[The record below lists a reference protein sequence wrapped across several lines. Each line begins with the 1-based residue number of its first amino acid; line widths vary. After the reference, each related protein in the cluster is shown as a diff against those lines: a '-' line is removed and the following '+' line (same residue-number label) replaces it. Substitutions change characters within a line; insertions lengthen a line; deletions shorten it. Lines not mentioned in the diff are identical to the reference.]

1 MAIEQLPKNYC
12 DYNDLLKI
20 NTEDDL
26 LVMDEATGVR
36 KYIPIT
42 MTDVNLF
49 KREIEILC
57 KEIQHVI
64 DDSKWFAVKHHS
76 LTHYFCI
83 YQTLA
88 EYLTDFLKTVHS
100 LHKKVYITI
109 YKCYDDEI
117 MQIFTESLEPIF
129 RELQVIVRKHLNF
142 FPDLDNYEQIP
153 DADEIFNQCETN
165 EDLIAPVAFS
175 LFKPCH
181 ENYISTGLTM
191 AVKECLRLM
200 DQISK
205 DVLSIYQTRLKRSHH
220 EGCIIYRHIKR
231 MFDESS
237 LSEHLLHVARVRK
250 HHLESRR
257 IGYNTE
263 SLRKVLDDT
272 MGAYGN
278 YKLCAYWNDNYIQ
291 EEEDMENFVY
301 ILSKEKAS
309 PQEFETLFK
318 YLGEYKMWED
328 EIAKAD
334 DYERHGDPFF
344 VNWVDPVKL
353 ENKLKFWIKGNIVS
367 QQKWYIVW
375 CLMKYTFRIIR
386 DDQDKNAFADRMNLM
401 FPDAEKKCIS
411 NSFRRMENIMNH
423 NKDFAEWHKNTDPD
437 YKITLT
443 LYDKLKN
450 TEEYKRTICFT

>member
-26 LVMDEATGVR
+26 LVMDEATGAK
-36 KYIPIT
+36 KYTPIT
-42 MTDVNLF
+42 ITDVNLF

-64 DDSKWFAVKHHS
+64 DDSKWFAVKHHR

-83 YQTLA
+83 YQTLT
-88 EYLTDFLKTVHS
+88 EYLTDFLETVHS
-100 LHKKVYITI
+100 LHKKVYISI

-129 RELQVIVRKHLNF
+129 REFQVIARKHLNF
-142 FPDLDNYEQIP
+142 FPDLENYEQIP
-153 DADEIFNQCETN
+153 VT
-165 EDLIAPVAFS
+165 FS

-181 ENYISTGLTM
+181 ENYISMGLTM
-191 AVKECLRLM
+191 SVNESLRLM

-231 MFDESS
+231 MFDESF
-237 LSEHLLHVARVRK
+237 LSEHLHHVARVKK

-291 EEEDMENFVY
+291 EEEDMEEFVY

-309 PQEFETLFK
+309 PQEYEILFK

-328 EIAKAD
+328 EIAKVD
-334 DYERHGDPFF
+334 EYERHADSFF

-353 ENKLKFWIKGNIVS
+353 ENKLKFWIKGNIDT

-386 DDQDKNAFADRMNLM
+386 DDQDKNAFAARMNQM

-423 NKDFAEWHKNTDPD
+423 NKDFAEWHKDTDPD
-437 YKITLT
+437 YKIAREF
-443 LYDKLKN
+443 YDKLKIMN
-450 TEEYKRTICFT
+450 EYKRTFYFA

>member
-142 FPDLDNYEQIP
+142 FPDLESYEQIP
-153 DADEIFNQCETN
+153 DEQEIFNQCETN
-165 EDLIAPVAFS
+165 ENLIAPVAFS

-231 MFDESS
+231 MFDESI

-272 MGAYGN
+272 MGAYDN
-278 YKLCAYWNDNYIQ
+278 YKLCAYWNENYIQ
-291 EEEDMENFVY
+291 EEEDMEEFVY

-353 ENKLKFWIKGNIVS
+353 EEKLKFWIKGNIVS

>member
-20 NTEDDL
+20 NAEDDL

-64 DDSKWFAVKHHS
+64 DDSKWFAVKHNS

-83 YQTLA
+83 YQTLT

-129 RELQVIVRKHLNF
+129 RELRVIVRKHLNF
-142 FPDLDNYEQIP
+142 FPDLENYEQI
-153 DADEIFNQCETN
+153 
-165 EDLIAPVAFS
+165 PVAFS

-205 DVLSIYQTRLKRSHH
+205 DVLSIYQTRLKRSNH

-231 MFDESS
+231 MFDESF

-291 EEEDMENFVY
+291 EEEDMEEFVY

-334 DYERHGDPFF
+334 DYERQSDPFF

-353 ENKLKFWIKGNIVS
+353 EEKLRFWIKGNIVS

-386 DDQDKNAFADRMNLM
+386 DDQDKNAFADRMNQM

-411 NSFRRMENIMNH
+411 ESFRKMETQMNH
-423 NKDFAEWHKNTDPD
+423 NKDFSQWYKDSDPD
-437 YKITLT
+437 YNTAFDLH
-443 LYDKLKN
+443 LKLKD
-450 TEEYKRTICFT
+450 EKEYKRDFCYA

>member
-42 MTDVNLF
+42 ITDVNLF

-64 DDSKWFAVKHHS
+64 DDSKWFAVKHNR

-83 YQTLA
+83 YQTLT

-100 LHKKVYITI
+100 LHKKVYISI

-129 RELQVIVRKHLNF
+129 REFQVIARKHLNF
-142 FPDLDNYEQIP
+142 FPDLENYEQIP
-153 DADEIFNQCETN
+153 D
-165 EDLIAPVAFS
+165 AFS

-181 ENYISTGLTM
+181 ENYISMGLTM
-191 AVKECLRLM
+191 SVKECLRLM

-231 MFDESS
+231 MFDESF
-237 LSEHLLHVARVRK
+237 LSEHLHHVARVKK

-291 EEEDMENFVY
+291 EEEDMEEFVY

-309 PQEFETLFK
+309 PQEYEILFK

-328 EIAKAD
+328 EIAKVD
-334 DYERHGDPFF
+334 EYERHGDPFF

-353 ENKLKFWIKGNIVS
+353 EHKLKFWIKGNIVS

-375 CLMKYTFRIIR
+375 CLMKYTFHIIR
-386 DDQDKNAFADRMNLM
+386 DDQDKNDFANRMNLM

-423 NKDFAEWHKNTDPD
+423 NKDFAEWHKDTDPD
-437 YKITLT
+437 YKIARE
-443 LYDKLKN
+443 LYYKLKN
-450 TEEYKRTICFT
+450 TNEYKRTFCFA

>member
-1 MAIEQLPKNYC
+1 MAIEQLPENYC

-20 NTEDDL
+20 NAEDDL

-36 KYIPIT
+36 IYIPIT
-42 MTDVNLF
+42 LTDVNLF

-64 DDSKWFAVKHHS
+64 DDSKWFAVKHNS

-83 YQTLA
+83 YQTLT

-100 LHKKVYITI
+100 LHRKVYITI

-117 MQIFTESLEPIF
+117 MQIFTESLEPLF
-129 RELQVIVRKHLNF
+129 RELQEIARKHLNF
-142 FPDLDNYEQIP
+142 FPDLENYEQTP
-153 DADEIFNQCETN
+153 NAQMIFDQCEKS
-165 EDLIAPVAFS
+165 EHLIAPVTFS

-181 ENYISTGLTM
+181 ENYISTGLIIS
-191 AVKECLRLM
+191 VKECMRLM
-200 DQISK
+200 DQIGK
-205 DVLSIYQTRLKRSHH
+205 DVLSLYRMRRYRSNH
-220 EGCIIYRHIKR
+220 EICIIYRLIKKS
-231 MFDESS
+231 FDESS
-237 LSEHLLHVARVRK
+237 LSDHLLQVKRVKKQRM
-250 HHLESRR
+250 ESRR

-272 MGAYGN
+272 VGAYDN
-278 YKLCAYWNDNYIQ
+278 YKLCTYWNENCTQ

-334 DYERHGDPFF
+334 DYERHGDNFF
-344 VNWVDPVKL
+344 VNWVDPAKL
-353 ENKLKFWIKGNIVS
+353 EEKLKFWIVGNIDT

-375 CLMKYTFRIIR
+375 CLMKYTFHIIK
-386 DDQDKNAFADRMNLM
+386 DDQDKTAFADRMNLM

-411 NSFRRMENIMNH
+411 ESFRKLETQMNH
-423 NKDFAEWHKNTDPD
+423 NKDFTQWYKDTDPD
-437 YKITLT
+437 YHTAFELHA
-443 LYDKLKN
+443 KLKN
-450 TEEYKRTICFT
+450 EKDYKRDFCYA

>member
-153 DADEIFNQCETN
+153 DEQEIFNQCETN
-165 EDLIAPVAFS
+165 ENLIAPVAFS

-291 EEEDMENFVY
+291 EEEDMEEFVY

-353 ENKLKFWIKGNIVS
+353 EEKLKFWIKGNIVS

-375 CLMKYTFRIIR
+375 CLMKYTFHIIR
-386 DDQDKNAFADRMNLM
+386 DDQDKNDFANRMNLM

-423 NKDFAEWHKNTDPD
+423 NKDFAEWHKDTDPD
-437 YKITLT
+437 YKIAREF
-443 LYDKLKN
+443 YDKLKKMN
-450 TEEYKRTICFT
+450 EYKRTFCFA

>member
-1 MAIEQLPKNYC
+1 MAIEQLQENYC

-64 DDSKWFAVKHHS
+64 DDSKWFAVKHNS

-83 YQTLA
+83 YQTLT

-129 RELQVIVRKHLNF
+129 RELRVIVRKHLNF
-142 FPDLDNYEQIP
+142 FPDLENYEQIP
-153 DADEIFNQCETN
+153 D
-165 EDLIAPVAFS
+165 AFS

-205 DVLSIYQTRLKRSHH
+205 DVLSIYQTRLKRSNH

-231 MFDESS
+231 MFDESF

-291 EEEDMENFVY
+291 EEEDMEEFVY

-334 DYERHGDPFF
+334 DYERQSDPFF

-353 ENKLKFWIKGNIVS
+353 EEKLRFWIKGNIVS

-386 DDQDKNAFADRMNLM
+386 DDQDKNAFADRMNQM

-411 NSFRRMENIMNH
+411 ESFRKMETQMNH
-423 NKDFAEWHKNTDPD
+423 NKDFSQWYKDSDPD
-437 YKITLT
+437 YHTAFELHV
-443 LYDKLKN
+443 KLKD
-450 TEEYKRTICFT
+450 EKEYKRDFCYA

>member
-1 MAIEQLPKNYC
+1 
-12 DYNDLLKI
+12 
-20 NTEDDL
+20 
-26 LVMDEATGVR
+26 
-36 KYIPIT
+36 
-42 MTDVNLF
+42 
-49 KREIEILC
+49 
-57 KEIQHVI
+57 
-64 DDSKWFAVKHHS
+64 
-76 LTHYFCI
+76 
-83 YQTLA
+83 
-88 EYLTDFLKTVHS
+88 
-100 LHKKVYITI
+100 
-109 YKCYDDEI
+109 

-153 DADEIFNQCETN
+153 DEQEIFNQCETN

-191 AVKECLRLM
+191 SVKECLRLM

-237 LSEHLLHVARVRK
+237 LSEHLNHVARVRK

-291 EEEDMENFVY
+291 EEEDMEEFVY

-309 PQEFETLFK
+309 PQEYEILFK

-353 ENKLKFWIKGNIVS
+353 EEKLKFWIKGNIVS

>member
-1 MAIEQLPKNYC
+1 MAIEQLPKYYC
-12 DYNDLLKI
+12 DYNDLLQIK
-20 NTEDDL
+20 TEDDL

-42 MTDVNLF
+42 ITDVNLF

-57 KEIQHVI
+57 KELQHVI
-64 DDSKWFAVKHHS
+64 DDSKWFAVKHNR

-83 YQTLA
+83 YQTLT
-88 EYLTDFLKTVHS
+88 EYLTDFLETVHS
-100 LHKKVYITI
+100 LHKKVYISI

-129 RELQVIVRKHLNF
+129 REFQVIARKHLNF
-142 FPDLDNYEQIP
+142 FPDLENYEQIP
-153 DADEIFNQCETN
+153 VTF
-165 EDLIAPVAFS
+165 P

-191 AVKECLRLM
+191 SVKECLRLI

-231 MFDESS
+231 LFDESF
-237 LSEHLLHVARVRK
+237 LSEHLHHVARVKK

-291 EEEDMENFVY
+291 DEEDMEEFVY

-309 PQEFETLFK
+309 PQEFEILFK

-328 EIAKAD
+328 EIAKVD
-334 DYERHGDPFF
+334 EYERHADSFF

-353 ENKLKFWIKGNIVS
+353 ENKLKFWIKGNIDT

-375 CLMKYTFRIIR
+375 CLMKYTFHMVR
-386 DDQDKNAFADRMNLM
+386 DDQDKNAFAARMNQM

-411 NSFRRMENIMNH
+411 ESFRKMETQMNH
-423 NKDFAEWHKNTDPD
+423 NKDFMQWYKDSDPD
-437 YKITLT
+437 YNTAFDLH
-443 LYDKLKN
+443 LKLKD
-450 TEEYKRTICFT
+450 EKEYKRDFCYA

>member
-117 MQIFTESLEPIF
+117 MQNFTESLEPIF

-153 DADEIFNQCETN
+153 DEQEIFNQCETN

-205 DVLSIYQTRLKRSHH
+205 DVLSLYRMQRYRSNH
-220 EGCIIYRHIKR
+220 EICIIYRHIKR
-231 MFDESS
+231 MFDESF
-237 LSEHLLHVARVRK
+237 LSEHLNHVARVRK

-291 EEEDMENFVY
+291 EEEDMEEFVY

-353 ENKLKFWIKGNIVS
+353 EEKLKFWIKGNIVS

>member
-129 RELQVIVRKHLNF
+129 RELREIARKHLNF

-153 DADEIFNQCETN
+153 DEQEIFNQCETN
-165 EDLIAPVAFS
+165 ENLIAPVTFS

-191 AVKECLRLM
+191 SVNESLRLM

-205 DVLSIYQTRLKRSHH
+205 DVLSLYRMQRYRSNH
-220 EGCIIYRHIKR
+220 EICIIYRHIKR
-231 MFDESS
+231 MFDESF
-237 LSEHLLHVARVRK
+237 LSEHLDHVARVRK
-250 HHLESRR
+250 HHMESRR

-263 SLRKVLDDT
+263 SLRKVLDAT

-291 EEEDMENFVY
+291 EEEDMEEFVY

-353 ENKLKFWIKGNIVS
+353 EEKLKFWIAGNIDT

-386 DDQDKNAFADRMNLM
+386 DDQDKNAFADRMNQM

-423 NKDFAEWHKNTDPD
+423 NKDFAEWHKDTDPD
-437 YKITLT
+437 YKIAREF
-443 LYDKLKN
+443 YDKLKKMN
-450 TEEYKRTICFT
+450 EYKRTFCFA

>member
-153 DADEIFNQCETN
+153 DEQEIFNQCETN
-165 EDLIAPVAFS
+165 ENLIAPVAFS

-205 DVLSIYQTRLKRSHH
+205 DVLSIYQTRLKRSNH

-237 LSEHLLHVARVRK
+237 LSEHLLHVARVKK

-291 EEEDMENFVY
+291 EEEDMEEFVY

-309 PQEFETLFK
+309 PQEYEILFK

-353 ENKLKFWIKGNIVS
+353 EEKLKFWIKGNIVS

>member
-1 MAIEQLPKNYC
+1 MAIEQLPKYYC

-42 MTDVNLF
+42 ITDVNLF

-57 KEIQHVI
+57 KELQHVI
-64 DDSKWFAVKHHS
+64 DDSKWFAVKHNR

-83 YQTLA
+83 YQTLT
-88 EYLTDFLKTVHS
+88 EYLTDFLETVHS
-100 LHKKVYITI
+100 LHKKVYISI

-129 RELQVIVRKHLNF
+129 REFQVIARKHLNF
-142 FPDLDNYEQIP
+142 FPDLENYEQIP
-153 DADEIFNQCETN
+153 D
-165 EDLIAPVAFS
+165 AFS

-181 ENYISTGLTM
+181 ENYISMGLTM
-191 AVKECLRLM
+191 SVKECLRLM

-231 MFDESS
+231 MFDESF
-237 LSEHLLHVARVRK
+237 LSEHLHHVARVKK

-291 EEEDMENFVY
+291 EEEDMEEFVY

-334 DYERHGDPFF
+334 EYERQSDPFF

-353 ENKLKFWIKGNIVS
+353 ENKLKFWIKGNIDT

-375 CLMKYTFRIIR
+375 CLMKYTFHMVR
-386 DDQDKNAFADRMNLM
+386 DDQDKNAFAARMNQM

-411 NSFRRMENIMNH
+411 ESFRKMETQMNH
-423 NKDFAEWHKNTDPD
+423 NKDFMQWYKDSDPD
-437 YKITLT
+437 YNTAFDLH
-443 LYDKLKN
+443 LKLKD
-450 TEEYKRTICFT
+450 EKEYKRDFCYA

>member
-142 FPDLDNYEQIP
+142 FPDLESYEQIP
-153 DADEIFNQCETN
+153 DEQEIFNQCETN

-231 MFDESS
+231 MFDESF

-278 YKLCAYWNDNYIQ
+278 YKLCAYWNENYIQ
-291 EEEDMENFVY
+291 EEEDMEEFVY

-353 ENKLKFWIKGNIVS
+353 EEKLKFWIKGNIVS

>member
-142 FPDLDNYEQIP
+142 FPDLESYEQIP
-153 DADEIFNQCETN
+153 DEQEIFNQCETN

-231 MFDESS
+231 LFDESF

-278 YKLCAYWNDNYIQ
+278 YKLCAYWNENYIQ
-291 EEEDMENFVY
+291 EEEDMEEFVY

-353 ENKLKFWIKGNIVS
+353 EEKLKFWIKGNIVS

>member
-1 MAIEQLPKNYC
+1 MAIEQLPKYYC

-42 MTDVNLF
+42 ITDVNLF

-57 KEIQHVI
+57 KELQHVI
-64 DDSKWFAVKHHS
+64 DDSKWFAVKHNR

-83 YQTLA
+83 YQTLT
-88 EYLTDFLKTVHS
+88 EYLTDFLETVHS
-100 LHKKVYITI
+100 LHKKVYISI

-129 RELQVIVRKHLNF
+129 REFQVIARKHLNF
-142 FPDLDNYEQIP
+142 FPDLENYEQIP
-153 DADEIFNQCETN
+153 D
-165 EDLIAPVAFS
+165 AFS

-181 ENYISTGLTM
+181 ENYISMGLTM
-191 AVKECLRLM
+191 SVKECLRLM

-231 MFDESS
+231 MFDESF

-291 EEEDMENFVY
+291 EEEDMEEFVY

-334 DYERHGDPFF
+334 DYERQSDPFF

-353 ENKLKFWIKGNIVS
+353 EEKLRFWIKGNIVS

-386 DDQDKNAFADRMNLM
+386 DDQDKNAFADRMNQM
-401 FPDAEKKCIS
+401 FPDAEKKCVS
-411 NSFRRMENIMNH
+411 ESFRKMETQMNH
-423 NKDFAEWHKNTDPD
+423 NKDFMQWYKDSDPD
-437 YKITLT
+437 YNTAFDLH
-443 LYDKLKN
+443 LKLKD
-450 TEEYKRTICFT
+450 EKEYKRDFCYA

>member
-1 MAIEQLPKNYC
+1 MAIEQLPENYC

-20 NTEDDL
+20 NAEDDL

-64 DDSKWFAVKHHS
+64 DDSKWFAVKHNS

-83 YQTLA
+83 YQTLT

-129 RELQVIVRKHLNF
+129 RELRVIVRKHLNF
-142 FPDLDNYEQIP
+142 FPDLENYEQI
-153 DADEIFNQCETN
+153 
-165 EDLIAPVAFS
+165 PVAFS

-205 DVLSIYQTRLKRSHH
+205 DVLSIYQTRLKRSNH

-231 MFDESS
+231 MFDESF

-291 EEEDMENFVY
+291 DEEDMEEFVY

-334 DYERHGDPFF
+334 DYERQSDPFF

-353 ENKLKFWIKGNIVS
+353 ENKLKFWIKGNIDT

-375 CLMKYTFRIIR
+375 CLMKYTFHMVR
-386 DDQDKNAFADRMNLM
+386 DDQDKNAFAARMNQM

-411 NSFRRMENIMNH
+411 ESFRKMETQMNH
-423 NKDFAEWHKNTDPD
+423 NKDFMQWYKDSDPD
-437 YKITLT
+437 YNTAFDLH
-443 LYDKLKN
+443 LKLKD
-450 TEEYKRTICFT
+450 EKEYKRDFCYA

>member
-153 DADEIFNQCETN
+153 DEQEIFNQCETN

-231 MFDESS
+231 MFDESF

-250 HHLESRR
+250 HHMESRR

-278 YKLCAYWNDNYIQ
+278 YKLCAYWNENYIQ
-291 EEEDMENFVY
+291 EEEDMEEFVY

-328 EIAKAD
+328 EIAKVD
-334 DYERHGDPFF
+334 EYERHGDPFF

-353 ENKLKFWIKGNIVS
+353 EHKLKFWIKGNIVS

-375 CLMKYTFRIIR
+375 CLMKYTFHIIR
-386 DDQDKNAFADRMNLM
+386 DDQDKNDFANRMNLM

-423 NKDFAEWHKNTDPD
+423 NKDFAEWHKDTDPD
-437 YKITLT
+437 YKIARE
-443 LYDKLKN
+443 LYYKLKN
-450 TEEYKRTICFT
+450 TNEYKRTFCFA

>member
-1 MAIEQLPKNYC
+1 MAIEQLQENYC

-20 NTEDDL
+20 NAEDDL

-64 DDSKWFAVKHHS
+64 DDSKWFAVKHNS

-83 YQTLA
+83 YQTLT

-129 RELQVIVRKHLNF
+129 RELRVIVRKHLNF
-142 FPDLDNYEQIP
+142 FPDLENYEQIP
-153 DADEIFNQCETN
+153 D
-165 EDLIAPVAFS
+165 AFS

-191 AVKECLRLM
+191 SVKECLRLM

-205 DVLSIYQTRLKRSHH
+205 DVLSIYQTRLKRSNH

-231 MFDESS
+231 MFDESF

-291 EEEDMENFVY
+291 EEEDMEEFVY

-334 DYERHGDPFF
+334 DYERQSDPFF

-353 ENKLKFWIKGNIVS
+353 EEKLRFWIKGNIVS

-386 DDQDKNAFADRMNLM
+386 DDQDKNAFADRMNQM

-411 NSFRRMENIMNH
+411 ESFRKMETQMNH
-423 NKDFAEWHKNTDPD
+423 NKDFSQWYKDSDPD
-437 YKITLT
+437 YHTAFELHV
-443 LYDKLKN
+443 KLKD
-450 TEEYKRTICFT
+450 EKEYKRDFCYA

>member
-1 MAIEQLPKNYC
+1 MAIEQLPKYYC

-42 MTDVNLF
+42 ITDVNLF

-57 KEIQHVI
+57 KELQHVI
-64 DDSKWFAVKHHS
+64 DDSKWFAVKHNR

-83 YQTLA
+83 YQTLT
-88 EYLTDFLKTVHS
+88 EYLTDFLETVHS
-100 LHKKVYITI
+100 LHKKVYISI

-129 RELQVIVRKHLNF
+129 REFQVIARKHLNF
-142 FPDLDNYEQIP
+142 FPDLENYEQIP
-153 DADEIFNQCETN
+153 D
-165 EDLIAPVAFS
+165 AFS

-181 ENYISTGLTM
+181 ENYISMGLTM
-191 AVKECLRLM
+191 SVKECLRLM
-200 DQISK
+200 DQICK

-237 LSEHLLHVARVRK
+237 LSEHLLHVARVKK

-291 EEEDMENFVY
+291 EEEDMEEFVY

-353 ENKLKFWIKGNIVS
+353 EEKLKFWIKGNIVS

>member
-1 MAIEQLPKNYC
+1 MAIEQLPKYYC
-12 DYNDLLKI
+12 DYNDLLQIK
-20 NTEDDL
+20 TEDDL

-42 MTDVNLF
+42 ITDVNLF

-57 KEIQHVI
+57 KELQHVI
-64 DDSKWFAVKHHS
+64 DDSKWFAVKHNR

-83 YQTLA
+83 YQTLT
-88 EYLTDFLKTVHS
+88 EYLTDFLETVHS
-100 LHKKVYITI
+100 LHKKVYISI

-129 RELQVIVRKHLNF
+129 RELQVIARKHLNF
-142 FPDLDNYEQIP
+142 FPDLENYEQIP
-153 DADEIFNQCETN
+153 D
-165 EDLIAPVAFS
+165 AFS

-181 ENYISTGLTM
+181 ENYISMGLTM
-191 AVKECLRLM
+191 SVKECLRLI

-231 MFDESS
+231 MFDESF
-237 LSEHLLHVARVRK
+237 LSEHLHHVARVKK

-291 EEEDMENFVY
+291 EEEDMEEFVY

-353 ENKLKFWIKGNIVS
+353 EEKLKFWIKGNIVS

>member
-153 DADEIFNQCETN
+153 DEQEIFNQCETN
-165 EDLIAPVAFS
+165 ENLIAPVAFS

-334 DYERHGDPFF
+334 NYERHGDPFF

-353 ENKLKFWIKGNIVS
+353 EHKLKFWIKGNIVS

-375 CLMKYTFRIIR
+375 CLMKYTFHIIR
-386 DDQDKNAFADRMNLM
+386 DDQDKNDFANRMNLM

-423 NKDFAEWHKNTDPD
+423 NKDFAEWHKDTDPD
-437 YKITLT
+437 YKIAREF
-443 LYDKLKN
+443 YDKLKKMN
-450 TEEYKRTICFT
+450 EYKRTFYFA

>member
-1 MAIEQLPKNYC
+1 MAIEQLPKYYC

-42 MTDVNLF
+42 ITDVNLF

-57 KEIQHVI
+57 KELQHVI
-64 DDSKWFAVKHHS
+64 DDSKWFAVKHNR

-83 YQTLA
+83 YQTLT
-88 EYLTDFLKTVHS
+88 EYLTDFLETVHS
-100 LHKKVYITI
+100 LHKKVYISI

-129 RELQVIVRKHLNF
+129 REFQVIARKHLNF
-142 FPDLDNYEQIP
+142 FPDLENYEQIP
-153 DADEIFNQCETN
+153 VT
-165 EDLIAPVAFS
+165 FS

-181 ENYISTGLTM
+181 EKYISMGLTM
-191 AVKECLRLM
+191 SVKECLRLM

-231 MFDESS
+231 MFDESF
-237 LSEHLLHVARVRK
+237 LSEHLHHVARVKK

-291 EEEDMENFVY
+291 DEEDMEEFVY
-301 ILSKEKAS
+301 ILSK
-309 PQEFETLFK
+309 
-318 YLGEYKMWED
+318 
-328 EIAKAD
+328 
-334 DYERHGDPFF
+334 
-344 VNWVDPVKL
+344 
-353 ENKLKFWIKGNIVS
+353 
-367 QQKWYIVW
+367 
-375 CLMKYTFRIIR
+375 
-386 DDQDKNAFADRMNLM
+386 
-401 FPDAEKKCIS
+401 
-411 NSFRRMENIMNH
+411 
-423 NKDFAEWHKNTDPD
+423 
-437 YKITLT
+437 
-443 LYDKLKN
+443 
-450 TEEYKRTICFT
+450 

>member
-142 FPDLDNYEQIP
+142 FPDLESYEQIP
-153 DADEIFNQCETN
+153 DEQEIFNQCETN
-165 EDLIAPVAFS
+165 EDLIAPVTFS

-231 MFDESS
+231 MFDESF

-272 MGAYGN
+272 MGAYDN
-278 YKLCAYWNDNYIQ
+278 YKLCAYWNENYIQ
-291 EEEDMENFVY
+291 EEEDMEEFVY

-353 ENKLKFWIKGNIVS
+353 EEKLKFWIKGNIVS

>member
-1 MAIEQLPKNYC
+1 MAIEQLPKYYC
-12 DYNDLLKI
+12 DYNDLLQIK
-20 NTEDDL
+20 TEDDL

-42 MTDVNLF
+42 ITDVNLF

-57 KEIQHVI
+57 KELQHVI
-64 DDSKWFAVKHHS
+64 DDSKWFAVKHNR

-83 YQTLA
+83 YQTLT
-88 EYLTDFLKTVHS
+88 EYLTDFLETVHS
-100 LHKKVYITI
+100 LHKKVYISI

-129 RELQVIVRKHLNF
+129 REFQVIARKHLNF
-142 FPDLDNYEQIP
+142 FPDLENYEQIP
-153 DADEIFNQCETN
+153 D
-165 EDLIAPVAFS
+165 AFS

-181 ENYISTGLTM
+181 ENYISMGLTM
-191 AVKECLRLM
+191 SVKECLRLM

-231 MFDESS
+231 MFDESF
-237 LSEHLLHVARVRK
+237 LSEHLHHVARVKK

-291 EEEDMENFVY
+291 DEEDMEEFVY

-334 DYERHGDPFF
+334 EYERQSDPFF

-353 ENKLKFWIKGNIVS
+353 ENKLKFWIKGNIDT

-375 CLMKYTFRIIR
+375 CLMKYTFHMVR
-386 DDQDKNAFADRMNLM
+386 DDQDKNAFAARMNQM

-411 NSFRRMENIMNH
+411 ESFRKMETQMNH
-423 NKDFAEWHKNTDPD
+423 NKDFMQWYKDSDPD
-437 YKITLT
+437 YNTAFDLH
-443 LYDKLKN
+443 LKLKD
-450 TEEYKRTICFT
+450 EKEYKRDFCYA

>member
-1 MAIEQLPKNYC
+1 MAIEQLPKYYC

-42 MTDVNLF
+42 ITDVNLF

-57 KEIQHVI
+57 KELQHVI
-64 DDSKWFAVKHHS
+64 DDSKWFAVKHNR

-83 YQTLA
+83 YQTLT
-88 EYLTDFLKTVHS
+88 EYLTDFLETVHS
-100 LHKKVYITI
+100 LHKKVYISI

-117 MQIFTESLEPIF
+117 MQIFTESLEPVF
-129 RELQVIVRKHLNF
+129 REFQVIARKHLNF
-142 FPDLDNYEQIP
+142 FPDLENYEQ
-153 DADEIFNQCETN
+153 
-165 EDLIAPVAFS
+165 LPVTFS

-181 ENYISTGLTM
+181 ENYISMGLTM
-191 AVKECLRLM
+191 SVKECLRLM

-231 MFDESS
+231 MFDESF
-237 LSEHLLHVARVRK
+237 LSEHLHHVARVKK
-250 HHLESRR
+250 HHMESRR

-291 EEEDMENFVY
+291 DEEDMEEFVY

-309 PQEFETLFK
+309 PQEFENLFK

-334 DYERHGDPFF
+334 EYERHADSFF

-353 ENKLKFWIKGNIVS
+353 ENKLKFWIKGNIDT

-375 CLMKYTFRIIR
+375 CLMKYTFHMVR
-386 DDQDKNAFADRMNLM
+386 DDQDKNAFAARMNQM

-411 NSFRRMENIMNH
+411 ESFRKMETQMNH
-423 NKDFAEWHKNTDPD
+423 NKDFMQWYKDSDPD
-437 YKITLT
+437 YNTAFDLH
-443 LYDKLKN
+443 LKLKD
-450 TEEYKRTICFT
+450 EKGYKRDFCYA

>member
-26 LVMDEATGVR
+26 LVMYEATGVR

-153 DADEIFNQCETN
+153 DEQEIFNQCETN
-165 EDLIAPVAFS
+165 ENLIAPVAFS

-353 ENKLKFWIKGNIVS
+353 EEKLKFWIKGNIVS

>member
-1 MAIEQLPKNYC
+1 MAIEQLPKYYC

-42 MTDVNLF
+42 ITDVNLF

-57 KEIQHVI
+57 KELQHVI
-64 DDSKWFAVKHHS
+64 DDSKWFAVKHNR

-83 YQTLA
+83 YQTLT
-88 EYLTDFLKTVHS
+88 EYLTDFLETVHS
-100 LHKKVYITI
+100 LHKKVYISI

-129 RELQVIVRKHLNF
+129 REFQVIARKHLNF
-142 FPDLDNYEQIP
+142 FPDLENYEQLP
-153 DADEIFNQCETN
+153 D
-165 EDLIAPVAFS
+165 AFS

-191 AVKECLRLM
+191 SVKECLRLM

-231 MFDESS
+231 MFDESF
-237 LSEHLLHVARVRK
+237 LSEHLHHVARVKK
-250 HHLESRR
+250 HHMESRR

-263 SLRKVLDDT
+263 SLRKDLDDT

-291 EEEDMENFVY
+291 DEEDMEEFVY

-309 PQEFETLFK
+309 PQEFENLFK

-334 DYERHGDPFF
+334 EYERHADSFF

-353 ENKLKFWIKGNIVS
+353 ENKLKFWIKGNIDT

-375 CLMKYTFRIIR
+375 CLMKYTFHMVR
-386 DDQDKNAFADRMNLM
+386 DDQDKNAFAARMNQM

-411 NSFRRMENIMNH
+411 ESFRKMETQLNH
-423 NKDFAEWHKNTDPD
+423 NKDFMQLYKDSDPYYNTAFD
-437 YKITLT
+437 LH
-443 LYDKLKN
+443 LKLKD
-450 TEEYKRTICFT
+450 EKEYKRDFCYA

>member
-1 MAIEQLPKNYC
+1 MAIEQLPKYYC
-12 DYNDLLKI
+12 DYNDLLQIK
-20 NTEDDL
+20 TEDDL

-42 MTDVNLF
+42 ITDVNLF

-57 KEIQHVI
+57 KELQHVI
-64 DDSKWFAVKHHS
+64 DDSKWFAVKHNR

-83 YQTLA
+83 YQTLT
-88 EYLTDFLKTVHS
+88 EYLTDFLETVHS
-100 LHKKVYITI
+100 LHKKVYISI

-129 RELQVIVRKHLNF
+129 RELQVIARKHLNF
-142 FPDLDNYEQIP
+142 FPDLENYEQIP
-153 DADEIFNQCETN
+153 D
-165 EDLIAPVAFS
+165 AFS

-181 ENYISTGLTM
+181 ENYISMGLTM
-191 AVKECLRLM
+191 SVKECLRLM
-200 DQISK
+200 DQICK

-231 MFDESS
+231 MFDESF
-237 LSEHLLHVARVRK
+237 LSEHLHHVARVKK

-291 EEEDMENFVY
+291 DEEDMEEFVY

-353 ENKLKFWIKGNIVS
+353 EEKLKFWIKGNIVS

>member
-1 MAIEQLPKNYC
+1 MAIEQLPKYYC

-42 MTDVNLF
+42 ITDVNLF

-57 KEIQHVI
+57 KELQHVI
-64 DDSKWFAVKHHS
+64 DDSKWFAVKHNR

-83 YQTLA
+83 YQTLT
-88 EYLTDFLKTVHS
+88 EYLTDFLETVHS
-100 LHKKVYITI
+100 LHKKVYISI

-129 RELQVIVRKHLNF
+129 REFQVIARKHLNF
-142 FPDLDNYEQIP
+142 FPDLENYEQIP
-153 DADEIFNQCETN
+153 N
-165 EDLIAPVAFS
+165 AFS

-181 ENYISTGLTM
+181 ENYISMGLTM
-191 AVKECLRLM
+191 SVKECLRLI

-237 LSEHLLHVARVRK
+237 LSEHLLHVARVKK

-291 EEEDMENFVY
+291 EEEDMEEFVY

-353 ENKLKFWIKGNIVS
+353 EEKLKFWIKGNIVS

>member
-142 FPDLDNYEQIP
+142 FPDLESYEQIP
-153 DADEIFNQCETN
+153 DEQEIFNQCETN

-231 MFDESS
+231 LFDESF

-272 MGAYGN
+272 MGAYDN
-278 YKLCAYWNDNYIQ
+278 YKLCAYWNENYIQ
-291 EEEDMENFVY
+291 EEEDMEEFVY

-353 ENKLKFWIKGNIVS
+353 EEKLKFWIKGNIVS

>member
-117 MQIFTESLEPIF
+117 MQNFTESLEPIF

-142 FPDLDNYEQIP
+142 FPDLESYEQIP
-153 DADEIFNQCETN
+153 DA
-165 EDLIAPVAFS
+165 FS
-175 LFKPCH
+175 LFKPFH

-237 LSEHLLHVARVRK
+237 LSEHLNHVARVRK
-250 HHLESRR
+250 HHMESRR

-291 EEEDMENFVY
+291 EEEDMEEFVY

-334 DYERHGDPFF
+334 DYERQSDPFF

-353 ENKLKFWIKGNIVS
+353 KEKLEFWIKGNIDT

-386 DDQDKNAFADRMNLM
+386 DDQDKNAFAKRMNLM

-411 NSFRRMENIMNH
+411 ESFRKMETQMNH
-423 NKDFAEWHKNTDPD
+423 NRDFSYWFEDSDPD
-437 YKITLT
+437 YHTAFELHV
-443 LYDKLKN
+443 KLKD
-450 TEEYKRTICFT
+450 EKEYKRDFCYA

>member
-1 MAIEQLPKNYC
+1 MAIEQLQENYC

-20 NTEDDL
+20 NAEDDL

-64 DDSKWFAVKHHS
+64 DDSKWFAVKHNS

-83 YQTLA
+83 YQTLT

-129 RELQVIVRKHLNF
+129 RELRVIVRKHLNF
-142 FPDLDNYEQIP
+142 FPDLENYEQIP
-153 DADEIFNQCETN
+153 D
-165 EDLIAPVAFS
+165 AFS

-191 AVKECLRLM
+191 SVKECLRLM

-231 MFDESS
+231 MFDESF

-291 EEEDMENFVY
+291 EEEDMEEFVY

-334 DYERHGDPFF
+334 EYEHQSDPFF

-353 ENKLKFWIKGNIVS
+353 EEKLRFWIKGNIVS

-386 DDQDKNAFADRMNLM
+386 DDQDKNAFADRMNQM

-411 NSFRRMENIMNH
+411 ESFRKMETQMNH
-423 NKDFAEWHKNTDPD
+423 NKDFSQWYKDSDPD
-437 YKITLT
+437 YHTAFELHV
-443 LYDKLKN
+443 KLKD
-450 TEEYKRTICFT
+450 EKEYKRDFCYA

>member
-1 MAIEQLPKNYC
+1 MAIEQLPKYYC
-12 DYNDLLKI
+12 DYNDLLQIK
-20 NTEDDL
+20 TEDDL

-42 MTDVNLF
+42 ITDVNLF

-57 KEIQHVI
+57 KELQHVI
-64 DDSKWFAVKHHS
+64 DDSKWFAVKHNR

-83 YQTLA
+83 YQTLT
-88 EYLTDFLKTVHS
+88 EYLTDFLETVHS
-100 LHKKVYITI
+100 LHKKVYISI

-129 RELQVIVRKHLNF
+129 REFQVIARKHLNF
-142 FPDLDNYEQIP
+142 FPDLENYEQIP
-153 DADEIFNQCETN
+153 D
-165 EDLIAPVAFS
+165 AFS

-181 ENYISTGLTM
+181 ENYISMGLTM
-191 AVKECLRLM
+191 SVKECLRLM

-231 MFDESS
+231 MFDESF
-237 LSEHLLHVARVRK
+237 LSEHLHHVARVKK

-291 EEEDMENFVY
+291 DEEDMEEFVY

-334 DYERHGDPFF
+334 DYERHGDNFF
-344 VNWVDPVKL
+344 VNWVDPAKL
-353 ENKLKFWIKGNIVS
+353 EEKLKFWIVGNIDT

-375 CLMKYTFRIIR
+375 CLMKYTFHIIR
-386 DDQDKNAFADRMNLM
+386 DDQDKNAFAKRMNLM

-411 NSFRRMENIMNH
+411 ESFRKMETQMNH
-423 NKDFAEWHKNTDPD
+423 NRDFSYWFEDSDPD
-437 YKITLT
+437 YHTAFELHV
-443 LYDKLKN
+443 KLKD
-450 TEEYKRTICFT
+450 EKEYKRDFCYA

>member
-1 MAIEQLPKNYC
+1 MAIEQLPKYYC
-12 DYNDLLKI
+12 DYNDLLQIK
-20 NTEDDL
+20 TEDDL

-42 MTDVNLF
+42 ITDVNLF

-153 DADEIFNQCETN
+153 DEQEIFNQCETN
-165 EDLIAPVAFS
+165 EDLIAPVTFS

-191 AVKECLRLM
+191 SVKECLRLM

-231 MFDESS
+231 MFDESF

-272 MGAYGN
+272 MGAYDN
-278 YKLCAYWNDNYIQ
+278 YKLCAYWNENYIQ
-291 EEEDMENFVY
+291 EEEDMEEFVY

-353 ENKLKFWIKGNIVS
+353 EEKLKFWIKGNIVS

>member
-153 DADEIFNQCETN
+153 DEQEIFNQCETN

-237 LSEHLLHVARVRK
+237 LSEHLNHVARVRK

-291 EEEDMENFVY
+291 EEEDMEEFVY

-309 PQEFETLFK
+309 PQEYEILFK

-353 ENKLKFWIKGNIVS
+353 EEKLKFWIKGNIVS

>member
-20 NTEDDL
+20 NAEDDL

-83 YQTLA
+83 YQTLT

-142 FPDLDNYEQIP
+142 FPDLESYEQI
-153 DADEIFNQCETN
+153 
-165 EDLIAPVAFS
+165 PVAFS

-205 DVLSIYQTRLKRSHH
+205 DVLSIYQTRLKRSNH

-231 MFDESS
+231 MFDESF

-291 EEEDMENFVY
+291 EEEDMEEFVY

-334 DYERHGDPFF
+334 DYERQSDPFF

-353 ENKLKFWIKGNIVS
+353 EEKLRFWIKGNIVS

-386 DDQDKNAFADRMNLM
+386 DDQDKNAFADRMNQM

-411 NSFRRMENIMNH
+411 ESFRKMETQMNH
-423 NKDFAEWHKNTDPD
+423 NKDFSQWYKDSDPD
-437 YKITLT
+437 YHTAFELHV
-443 LYDKLKN
+443 KLKD
-450 TEEYKRTICFT
+450 EKEYKRDFCYA

>member
-1 MAIEQLPKNYC
+1 MAIEQLQENYC

-20 NTEDDL
+20 NAEDDL

-64 DDSKWFAVKHHS
+64 DDSKWFAVKHNS

-83 YQTLA
+83 YQTLT

-129 RELQVIVRKHLNF
+129 RELQVIARKHLNF
-142 FPDLDNYEQIP
+142 FPDLENYEQIP
-153 DADEIFNQCETN
+153 DA
-165 EDLIAPVAFS
+165 FS
-175 LFKPCH
+175 LYKPCH
-181 ENYISTGLTM
+181 ENYISTGLM
-191 AVKECLRLM
+191 MSVKECLRLM

-231 MFDESS
+231 MFDESF
-237 LSEHLLHVARVRK
+237 LSEHLHHVARVRK

-278 YKLCAYWNDNYIQ
+278 YKLCAYWNDNYIL

-334 DYERHGDPFF
+334 EYERQSDPFF

-353 ENKLKFWIKGNIVS
+353 KEKLEFWIKGNIDT

-386 DDQDKNAFADRMNLM
+386 DDQDKNAFAKRMNLM

-411 NSFRRMENIMNH
+411 ESFRKMETQMNH
-423 NKDFAEWHKNTDPD
+423 NRDFSYWFEDSDPD
-437 YKITLT
+437 YHTAFELHV
-443 LYDKLKN
+443 KLKD
-450 TEEYKRTICFT
+450 EKEYKRDFCYA